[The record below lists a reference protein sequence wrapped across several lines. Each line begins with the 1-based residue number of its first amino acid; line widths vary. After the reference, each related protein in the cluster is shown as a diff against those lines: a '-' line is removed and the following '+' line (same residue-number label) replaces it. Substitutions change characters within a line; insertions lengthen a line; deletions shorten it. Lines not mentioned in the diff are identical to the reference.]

1 MKPSHQS
8 GGGASTTMPT
18 GSTPMERFQAE
29 LFSDGPWNAI
39 DQVPVP
45 SNTPNG
51 GQTKFQVGPNR
62 MSTRATQGSAT
73 TG

>member
-8 GGGASTTMPT
+8 GDASTTMPT

-29 LFSDGPWNAI
+29 RFSDGPWNAI
-39 DQVPVP
+39 DKVSVP
-45 SNTPNG
+45 SNAPNG

-62 MSTRATQGSAT
+62 MSTRATQGSANA
-73 TG
+73 G